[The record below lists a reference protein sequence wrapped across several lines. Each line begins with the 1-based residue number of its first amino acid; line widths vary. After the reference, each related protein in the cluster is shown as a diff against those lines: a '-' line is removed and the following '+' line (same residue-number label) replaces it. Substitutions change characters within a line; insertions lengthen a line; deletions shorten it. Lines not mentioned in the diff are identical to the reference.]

1 MFSRLFNQN
10 TGVYKIFYMR
20 LQKFDSMKPFET
32 NLLKSLLAK
41 IKLINFE
48 IKSDIEKPQQ
58 NKLLE
63 TRL

>member
-1 MFSRLFNQN
+1 
-10 TGVYKIFYMR
+10 MR